1 VKEEV
6 KPLQTNVSPKA
17 LQTFSEAAQTI
28 VNPEVQ
34 KWKGQGGKIM
44 GYFCAAM
51 PVEMITATGLLP
63 FRVRATGST
72 STELSDAY
80 LANINCSFPRHAFN
94 MALKGEYDFLDGL
107 VFFNSCDHIRRV
119 YDHWIR
125 RVKTPFVKILSLP
138 RQDQPAQ
145 VKWFRDELAILRQG
159 MQEHFR
165 VEITD
170 DGLREAI
177 ALHNTLRRRQR
188 ELYMLRK
195 KDNPPI
201 TGAEM
206 LTVTVAGTAMPPAQY
221 GRLLGEL
228 LEHLGKRAGHSGHRA
243 RLMLIGGEMDNPDYI
258 EVIEGQGGLVVT
270 DSLCFGSRLI
280 WKDVDEGV
288 KDPLT
293 ALAQYYVA
301 DRPSCP
307 RVYTR
312 FGARMDYARKMI
324 QDFKVD
330 GVVFVRLT
338 MCELWGFEQYTA
350 SHDSQGW
357 GVPVLFMDRD
367 YAQTSIGQ
375 LRTRVQAF
383 LETLEARHG

>member
-1 VKEEV
+1 M
-6 KPLQTNVSPKA
+6 QTNVRSKA

-34 KWKGQGGKIM
+34 KWKDQGGKIM
-44 GYFCAAM
+44 GYFCSAM
-51 PVEMITATGLLP
+51 PVEMITAAGFLP

-72 STELSDAY
+72 STELSDSY
-80 LANINCSFPRHAFN
+80 LASINCSFPRHAFN
-94 MALKGEYDFLDGL
+94 MALKGECDFLDGL

-119 YDHWIR
+119 FDHWIR

-159 MQEHFR
+159 MQEHFQ

-170 DGLREAI
+170 SGLREAI

-206 LTVTVAGTAMPPAQY
+206 LTVTVAGTAMPPVQY

-228 LEHLGKRAGHSGHRA
+228 LEDLGKRAGHSGHRA
-243 RLMLIGGEMDNPDYI
+243 RLMLIGAELDNPDYI

-324 QDFKVD
+324 RDFKVD